1 MKPYSVDKA
10 LALGLLIALASAIG
24 CNGMGAQPPVAS
36 DNGNS
41 LPFSKS
47 PPQEISKGTAVYIRL
62 QKPICS
68 ATAQSGDP
76 FSAVLDEPL
85 VVSGR
90 IVAPA
95 GSEVKGRVVAARKS
109 GHLRNAGYLRVT
121 LAAITVDGKEVPIHT
136 TSMFVEGGRFNN
148 RNLVYVGGGT
158 GSGGLIGALANG
170 GKGTVIGS
178 MAGPEGGTAAYATDK
193 EEVGFAAERR
203 MGFRLI
209 EPLNIS

>member
-1 MKPYSVDKA
+1 MKPYSVDKV

-24 CNGMGAQPPVAS
+24 CNGMGAQPPVTS
-36 DNGNS
+36 DNAGP

-47 PPQEISKGTAVYIRL
+47 PQQEISKGTPIYIRL
-62 QKPICS
+62 QQSICS
-68 ATAQSGDP
+68 STAQSGDP

-85 VVSGR
+85 IVSGR
-90 IVAPA
+90 VVAPA

-109 GHLRNAGYLRVT
+109 GRLRNAGYLRVT
-121 LAAITVDGKEVPIHT
+121 LAAITLQGKEVPIHT

-158 GSGGLIGALANG
+158 GSGALLGALPNG
-170 GKGTVIGS
+170 GEGTVIGS
-178 MAGPEGGTAAYATDK
+178 MTGTEGGTAAYATDK
-193 EEVGFAAERR
+193 QEVGFAAERR

-209 EPLNIS
+209 ETLNIS